1 MFPNQCDAKGTLM
14 NKGSCKLQT
23 AVLSALRGGPN
34 RSFSLDDLVASVYSD
49 LPPIEKKYRVAV
61 MRAAKRVVAEAEWSW
76 LRAASRGAAIL
87 FFNPYDVRSYCHAQL
102 RSRWW
107 KQHFYKLPERLDRL
121 MDSNDPCH
129 DKDAIPNGLWHQDVA
144 RWIAVR
150 EENPELS
157 TRLQKQRRRQ
167 ANSALAALRVGMHP
181 QSVAAYP
188 VSGNQTTL
196 PQSLAMS

>member
-1 MFPNQCDAKGTLM
+1 M
-14 NKGSCKLQT
+14 NKVFRKLQT
-23 AVLSALRGGPN
+23 AVISVLRGSPN
-34 RSFSLDDLVASVYSD
+34 RSFSLDDLVTSVCSD
-49 LPPIEKKYRVAV
+49 LPPIEKKYRAAV

-102 RSRWW
+102 RLRWW
-107 KQHFYKLPERLDRL
+107 RQHFYKLPERLDRF
-121 MDSNDPCH
+121 MDPNDPCH

-157 TRLQKQRRRQ
+157 TRLRNQRRRQ
-167 ANSALAALRVGMHP
+167 ANSALAALRIGMHP
-181 QSVAAYP
+181 QSAAAYP
-188 VSGNQTTL
+188 VPRKQAPL
-196 PQSLAMS
+196 PQSLVMS